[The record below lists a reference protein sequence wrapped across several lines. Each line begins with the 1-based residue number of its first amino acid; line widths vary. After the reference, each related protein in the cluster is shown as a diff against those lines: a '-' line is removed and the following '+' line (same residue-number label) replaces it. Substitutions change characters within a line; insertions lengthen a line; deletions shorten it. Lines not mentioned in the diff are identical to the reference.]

1 VKQTPTRLVLLG
13 HPVSHSLSP
22 TLQNAALRKAGIA
35 ATYEALDVDPAK
47 LDQTVADL
55 QAQGAAGNV
64 TVPFK
69 ERVFALCDE
78 LTPTARRVG
87 AVNTWWVE
95 SGRLVGDNT
104 DVGGFI
110 AAAKQ
115 VIEPRDISVGVIGAG
130 GAAAAVLAA
139 IESWPGCFAH
149 VYNRTPE
156 RARILCERFSTV
168 AQPVDDIGAVAGAQL
183 VVNATSVG
191 LRNDDVPADLS
202 LFSRDN
208 TVVVDL
214 VYKPG
219 ETRFIRALRS
229 RGVRG
234 IDGTFML
241 LEQGALAFERWFGRE
256 PDRAVMWNAL
266 SGASAPSPT

>member
-1 VKQTPTRLVLLG
+1 MKQIPTRLVLLG
-13 HPVSHSLSP
+13 HPVSQSLSP
-22 TLQNAALRKAGIA
+22 RFQNAALQVAGID
-35 ATYEALDVDPAK
+35 ATYEAFDVDPLK
-47 LDQTVADL
+47 LEEVVADL
-55 QAQGAAGNV
+55 KAQGAAGNV

-69 ERVFALCDE
+69 ERIHALCDE
-78 LTPTARRVG
+78 LTPMARRVG

-95 SGRLVGDNT
+95 DGKLVGDNT

-110 AAAKQ
+110 AAAKDL
-115 VIEPRDISVGVIGAG
+115 VDPRDLTVGVIGAG

-139 IESWPGCFAH
+139 IESWPGCVAH

-156 RARILCERFSTV
+156 RARILCERFSTI
-168 AQPVDDIGAVAGAQL
+168 AQPVDDIGAVAGSQL

-191 LRNDDVPADLS
+191 LKNDDVPADLS

-208 TVVVDL
+208 TVVIDL

-234 IDGTFML
+234 VDGTRML
-241 LEQGALAFERWFGRE
+241 VEQGALAFERWFGRE
-256 PDRAVMWNAL
+256 PDRRVMWNAL
-266 SGASAPSPT
+266 TGASALS

>member
-1 VKQTPTRLVLLG
+1 
-13 HPVSHSLSP
+13 
-22 TLQNAALRKAGIA
+22 
-35 ATYEALDVDPAK
+35 
-47 LDQTVADL
+47 
-55 QAQGAAGNV
+55 
-64 TVPFK
+64 
-69 ERVFALCDE
+69 
-78 LTPTARRVG
+78 
-87 AVNTWWVE
+87 
-95 SGRLVGDNT
+95 
-104 DVGGFI
+104 
-110 AAAKQ
+110 
-115 VIEPRDISVGVIGAG
+115 
-130 GAAAAVLAA
+130 VLAA